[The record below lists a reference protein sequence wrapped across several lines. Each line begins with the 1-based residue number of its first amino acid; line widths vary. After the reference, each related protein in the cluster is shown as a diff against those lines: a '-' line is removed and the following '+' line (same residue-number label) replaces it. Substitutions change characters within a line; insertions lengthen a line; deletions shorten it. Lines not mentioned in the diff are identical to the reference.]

1 MDGILV
7 IDKPKGPTSHDI
19 VDIVRRTL
27 RIKKVGHAGTL
38 DPMATGVL
46 VVLLGKCTK
55 ESNKLLND
63 DKEYEAE
70 LTIGSRSD
78 TGDAEGALTA
88 SSGAAYIS
96 PDDIRRAFSG
106 FTGCIEQSPPAY
118 SAVKHKGKK
127 LYELARRGIKV
138 EIKPRAITIFRLEI
152 TDISMPRVRF
162 SVTCSKGT
170 YIRQLAADIGEILGC
185 GAYLSA
191 LRRTRSGK
199 FTIDQ
204 AMTLDKL
211 TALAN
216 NDHRPLSILCE

>member
-27 RIKKVGHAGTL
+27 HIKKVGHAGTL

-46 VVLLGKCTK
+46 VVLMGKYTK
-55 ESNKLLND
+55 ESNKFLSD

-70 LTIGSRSD
+70 LTLGATSD
-78 TGDAEGALTA
+78 TEDAEGVITDF
-88 SSGAAYIS
+88 GEPVN
-96 PDDIRRAFSG
+96 PDPAMIKEAFRAFLG
-106 FTGCIEQSPPAY
+106 PIEQIPPAY

-127 LYELARRGIKV
+127 LYELARKGIRV
-138 EIKPRAITIFRLEI
+138 EKEPRKITILRLDILEI
-152 TDISMPRVRF
+152 SLPKVKF

-170 YIRQLAADIGEILGC
+170 YIRKLAADIGQRLGC

-191 LRRTRSGK
+191 LRRTRSGR
-199 FTIDQ
+199 FTIAEAITIDKLA
-204 AMTLDKL
+204 AMT
-211 TALAN
+211 
-216 NDHRPLSILCE
+216 CE